1 MTDFREPT
9 TLESPT
15 GAAISLHHAA
25 PSDRPR
31 AIVQINHGL
40 AEHAARY
47 APFAEFLVHRGF
59 AVFAHDHRGH
69 GRTRAPDTPTR
80 SFADA
85 PAGSG
90 WQSVITDTLAVNTHA
105 ATVHPGV
112 PIITFGHSLGGMIAM
127 NFALTH
133 PNKQAGL
140 AVWNANL
147 NPGAAGRIAQ
157 LLLAAERMLL
167 GSDVPSHLLPKM
179 TFEQWGKT
187 IKDARTPFDWLSHD
201 ESQVQAYI
209 DDPDCG
215 WNASVS
221 LWQDVFAMGYR
232 AGNRTELANLPVS
245 LPIHLVGG
253 GQDPATDGGKA
264 VTWFAE
270 RLKQAGKSDVSIQI
284 YETMRHETLNESAP
298 PGSNR
303 AMDDFS
309 RWADSVLHRTD

>member
-1 MTDFREPT
+1 MTDFSDPT
-9 TLESPT
+9 ILESPT

-25 PSDRPR
+25 PSDTPQ

-47 APFAEFLVHRGF
+47 APFAEFLNQHGF

-69 GRTRAPDTPTR
+69 GRTKATDAPTG
-80 SFADA
+80 SFARA
-85 PAGSG
+85 SAGSG
-90 WQSVITDTLAVNTHA
+90 WQSVIDDTLAVNTY
-105 ATVHPGV
+105 ATTLYPDT
-112 PIITFGHSLGGMIAM
+112 PIITFGHSMGGMIAM
-127 NFALTH
+127 NFALTY
-133 PNKQAGL
+133 PDRQAGL

-157 LLLAAERMLL
+157 LLLAAERMIL
-167 GSDVPSHLLPKM
+167 GSDVPSRLLPKM
-179 TFEQWGKT
+179 TFEQWGKS

-201 ESQVQAYI
+201 EEQVQTYI

-215 WNASVS
+215 WDASVS

-232 AGNRTELANLPVS
+232 AGNRTELARLPVS

-264 VTWFAE
+264 VRWFAE
-270 RLKQAGKSDVSIQI
+270 RLKQAGQSDVSIQV

-298 PGSNR
+298 PGSKG
-303 AMDDFS
+303 AMEDFL
-309 RWADSVLHRTD
+309 RWADRVLHRTD